1 MPTRQ
6 LENVIFSL
14 GSKVELLVD
23 ISECKPELELAL
35 SQKGLH
41 ATLSSIAG
49 FITLI
54 EPTFV

>member
-41 ATLSSIAG
+41 ATLSSMAEL
-49 FITLI
+49 ITSY
-54 EPTFV
+54 V